1 MEKRRQSIRHHPL
14 ELELPYHIVL
24 DILLRLPF
32 KSIVKCKSVCKQ
44 WFTLIS
50 DTLHL
55 HPLLIAYW
63 PNIHLHMV
71 ELRASEFQGL
81 VIGSRPTR
89 ITIKFKTDDCL
100 QIVSSSCMGFLLFWN
115 YRRNNLYVCN
125 PILGEYTI
133 IPRVRENT
141 FLRSVFLGFSSKTKE
156 FKLLQFF
163 EQQGHSHNIYMAEV
177 HTLGTDSWRSIG
189 EAPNII
195 HYSAM
200 HGTFL
205 NGALHWF
212 VVNDDETSLCCFNL
226 DNEQFQPFP
235 RPSQFAKC
243 CKISHKMRMMM
254 SMGVVKDQLFLC
266 HPFNNSVLEIW
277 VMGDYGV
284 SESWTRMHVINLPI
298 NVTPKAICFLDN
310 GEILMLKFFYF
321 QEFLTLHHHFDLVS
335 YNPKEGSFRKI
346 TINMKEEY
354 QIVAY
359 TPSFISLKDA
369 AVIVKRF

>member
-1 MEKRRQSIRHHPL
+1 
-14 ELELPYHIVL
+14 
-24 DILLRLPF
+24 
-32 KSIVKCKSVCKQ
+32 
-44 WFTLIS
+44 
-50 DTLHL
+50 
-55 HPLLIAYW
+55 
-63 PNIHLHMV
+63 MV

-89 ITIKFKTDDCL
+89 ITIKFKTDDYL
-100 QIVSSSCMGFLLFWN
+100 KIVSSSCMGLLLF
-115 YRRNNLYVCN
+115 RSSLRELFYVCN

-141 FLRSVFLGFSSKTKE
+141 FSCVNVFLGFSSKTME
-156 FKLLQFF
+156 FKLLRFF
-163 EQQGHSHNIYMAEV
+163 KQQGHGHNIYMAEV

-189 EAPNII
+189 EVPNII
-195 HYSAM
+195 HYSAL

-243 CKISHKMRMMM
+243 SKISHKMRRMM

-277 VMGDYGV
+277 VMGDYGI
-284 SESWTRMHVINLPI
+284 SESWTRLHVINLPI
-298 NVTPKAICFLDN
+298 NLTSKAIAFLDN
-310 GEILMLKFFYF
+310 GEILMSKFFYC
-321 QEFLTLHHHFDLVS
+321 QEILTLHHSDLVS

-346 TINMKEEY
+346 TTNMKAEY

>member
-24 DILLRLPF
+24 DILLRLPL

-89 ITIKFKTDDCL
+89 ITIKFKTDDYL
-100 QIVSSSCMGFLLFWN
+100 QIVSSSCMGLLLFWN
-115 YRRNNLYVCN
+115 YRRKNLYVCN

-141 FLRSVFLGFSSKTKE
+141 FFPFVFLGFSSKTKE
-156 FKLLQFF
+156 FKLLRFF
-163 EQQGHSHNIYMAEV
+163 KQQGHSHNIYMA
-177 HTLGTDSWRSIG
+177 
-189 EAPNII
+189 
-195 HYSAM
+195 
-200 HGTFL
+200 
-205 NGALHWF
+205 
-212 VVNDDETSLCCFNL
+212 ETSLCCFNL

-243 CKISHKMRMMM
+243 WKISHKMRNMM
-254 SMGVVKDQLFLC
+254 SMGAVKDQLFLC

-298 NVTPKAICFLDN
+298 SVTPKAIAFLDN
-310 GEILMLKFFYF
+310 GEILMLKYFYC

-346 TINMKEEY
+346 TTNMKEEY

>member
-1 MEKRRQSIRHHPL
+1 MYGIASLHGVIVGIF
-14 ELELPYHIVL
+14 YH
-24 DILLRLPF
+24 
-32 KSIVKCKSVCKQ
+32 
-44 WFTLIS
+44 
-50 DTLHL
+50 
-55 HPLLIAYW
+55 
-63 PNIHLHMV
+63 
-71 ELRASEFQGL
+71 
-81 VIGSRPTR
+81 
-89 ITIKFKTDDCL
+89 
-100 QIVSSSCMGFLLFWN
+100 
-115 YRRNNLYVCN
+115 VCN

-141 FLRSVFLGFSSKTKE
+141 FFPCVDVFLGFSSKTKE
-156 FKLLQFF
+156 FKLLRFF
-163 EQQGHSHNIYMAEV
+163 EQRGHNHNIYMAEV

-195 HYSAM
+195 HYSAL
-200 HGTFL
+200 HGTVL

-243 CKISHKMRMMM
+243 SKISHKMRRMM

-266 HPFNNSVLEIW
+266 HPLNNSVLEIW
-277 VMGDYGV
+277 VMGDYGI
-284 SESWTRMHVINLPI
+284 SESWTRLHVIDLPI
-298 NVTPKAICFLDN
+298 NVTPKAIGFLDN
-310 GEILMLKFFYF
+310 GEILMSKFFYC
-321 QEFLTLHHHFDLVS
+321 QEILTLNHSDLIS

-346 TINMKEEY
+346 TTNMKAEY

-369 AVIVKRF
+369 AVIVNRF